1 MWAYHSCNRLE
12 TVGTYINKGNNAFR
26 DIVAHEYLIETSG
39 GYMLGI
45 TS

>member
-1 MWAYHSCNRLE
+1 MGA
-12 TVGTYINKGNNAFR
+12 YINKGNNAFR